1 MFYRMYPGQS
11 ISEIV
16 FWASLVSDRPLLSN
30 ETWRHQCCLLKY
42 IAKTITSRTSSYL
55 HHIRYPDYLHACLQ
69 TISRPGQSRPRS
81 DRRWSAPPCPSAPS
95 LQSRSL
101 PWKDFFWEM
110 PMQRKRRARHQK
122 KQTVREV
129 ILTIITITIKRLSP
143 SSSPSPL
150 SSPWRRGL

>member
-95 LQSRSL
+95 LQSRFL

-143 SSSPSPL
+143 SPSPL